1 MKNNYLWAI
10 LAFAGAG
17 AATYFIVRATTK
29 GKRDEKANSRAK
41 EMAAKGASV
50 ETSSNVVDDSV
61 KVGGAGS
68 FLSTLFGGIS
78 NALDASKSKVES
90 EGYERYI
97 VNTTATSLNIRA
109 KASSTAAIVGTL
121 KNKEY
126 FYGKPSGAF
135 IEVFKVNISKAEPEY
150 TSRGFVSAS
159 FAKKA

>member
-17 AATYFIVRATTK
+17 AATYFIIRTTSK
-29 GKRDEKANSRAK
+29 DKREEKARKLADEKLEEKRNMK
-41 EMAAKGASV
+41 TDTTGD
-50 ETSSNVVDDSV
+50 SSPVS
-61 KVGGAGS
+61 GGG
-68 FLSTLFGGIS
+68 FLSNLFGGIS
-78 NALDASKSKVES
+78 QALDLSKGQAES
-90 EGYERYI
+90 EGYERYM
-97 VNTTATSLNIRA
+97 VNTTATSLNIRQ
-109 KASSTAAIVGTL
+109 KPSSTSTIVGTL
-121 KNKEY
+121 GKNEY